1 MILKNHLHISVSPEK
16 LWPLVSNPMRAL
28 SWNPKL
34 RHVIPVTLGEP
45 TAGTQYRIRYHLVH
59 GEGNY
64 SAELMEYDE
73 PVRCVL
79 HLKGG
84 NLPMKGYMQEI
95 YEISAEEN
103 GCMLSQTI
111 LIEEAG
117 IRLPG
122 ILKIRISNLFG
133 AGSARR
139 YLQKL
144 KGLAESPQEAPA
156 GPSGTQS
163 P

>member
-1 MILKNHLHISVSPEK
+1 MILRNQLHISVPPEK

-45 TAGTQYRIRYHLVH
+45 KAGSQYRIRYHLIR

-64 SAELMEYDE
+64 SAEWMEYE
-73 PVRCVL
+73 KPGRCVL

-84 NLPMKGYMQEI
+84 NLPMKGYIQEI
-95 YEISAEEN
+95 YEISEEKN

-117 IRLPG
+117 IRFPG

-144 KGLAESPQEAPA
+144 KGQAESP
-156 GPSGTQS
+156 
-163 P
+163 